1 MSSKENSNNETKSE
15 DINEEETVN
24 PLREQQQ
31 QRDWLSA
38 SASWGSS
45 WLKSAK
51 EKTFTTLE
59 LVKKDLSEFSD
70 VVANEANA
78 LANTTLESVKHQAHT
93 FQQMVSVDEED
104 STLTAPEKP
113 LSETNKTPT
122 PEAVDESGGG
132 LAFAFGWTPKL
143 PQMSAISNNAWVKSL
158 VETVKSIAQEDTTS
172 NEDQYTEVIVPRSL
186 SDQQTL
192 TRKSDIPHCIL
203 YAIQT
208 DRQTY
213 LAEPEGDEHLF
224 TLWQDE
230 FKLSEHDQEINGL
243 LKNCPPMRGLYQE
256 LVPSV
261 VDNLTFWRRYFYKV
275 YQAEMMD
282 RCKKETLT
290 EALHIATE
298 STKSNQSLHSDKLK
312 AMNTKS
318 GLETAGEI
326 SQDGHSNNDETWS
339 VCSSTMIDV
348 QEIHDDS
355 DEGPQTPRLTDSPG
369 ASPEKSEKSPDG
381 WVNWEE

>member
-1 MSSKENSNNETKSE
+1 MSSKENSDNETKA
-15 DINEEETVN
+15 DDVNEEGAVN
-24 PLREQQQ
+24 ALREQ

-38 SASWGSS
+38 SASWGTS

-70 VVANEANA
+70 AVASEANA
-78 LANTTLESVKHQAHT
+78 IANTTLESVKHQAHT
-93 FQQMVSVDEED
+93 FQQLVSVDEED
-104 STLTAPEKP
+104 STLIARDKP
-113 LSETNKTPT
+113 LNETNKTP
-122 PEAVDESGGG
+122 PAEAVDESGDG

-143 PQMSAISNNAWVKSL
+143 PQVSALANNAWVKSL

-186 SDQQTL
+186 SDQQML

-224 TLWQDE
+224 TLWEDE
-230 FKLSEHDQEINGL
+230 FKLSEHHEEINSL

-256 LVPSV
+256 LVPSM

-275 YQAEMMD
+275 YQAEMID

-290 EALHIATE
+290 DDALHVATE
-298 STKSNQSLHSDKLK
+298 SARSNQSLHSDKLK
-312 AMNTKS
+312 AMNSKS
-318 GLETAGEI
+318 GLETAGEV

-355 DEGPQTPRLTDSPG
+355 DEGPQTPRLTDSPS
-369 ASPEKSEKSPDG
+369 ASLEKSEKSPDE
-381 WVNWEE
+381 WVDWEE